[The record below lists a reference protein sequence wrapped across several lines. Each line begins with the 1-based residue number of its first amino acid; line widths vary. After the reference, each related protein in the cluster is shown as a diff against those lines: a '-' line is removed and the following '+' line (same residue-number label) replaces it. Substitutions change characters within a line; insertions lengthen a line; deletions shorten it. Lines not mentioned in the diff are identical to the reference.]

1 VGDGKPKSIAAAA
14 NAHDSQSDIRIG
26 LDNLVRISKSDL
38 LTLIIS
44 SIHDH
49 ELHEVLCSFILS
61 CWTYFGG
68 HGMKAVSFFGF

>member
-26 LDNLVRISKSDL
+26 LDHLVRISKSDV

-49 ELHEVLCSFILS
+49 ELHEVLCSFMSAALTS
-61 CWTYFGG
+61 ADMGY
-68 HGMKAVSFFGF
+68 